1 MKNRLSSGTLCG
13 LGFSFITSARCSREN
28 AAALHASLGTG
39 RGFLLLCRRCCR
51 PAMAKLLPLA
61 ATVLLLLLMLLLLL
75 LQLQLLLLLRRRPL
89 PLIQFAAAAAF
100 TAIGFRGD

>member
-1 MKNRLSSGTLCG
+1 MLLLLLLVLVLLLLLLPTL
-13 LGFSFITSARCSREN
+13 LALLRCF
-28 AAALHASLGTG
+28 AATALHASLGTG

-75 LQLQLLLLLRRRPL
+75 LLRACIVGHGSRISFALPPLLPPRY
-89 PLIQFAAAAAF
+89 
-100 TAIGFRGD
+100 G